1 MKRTRAEASPL
12 VGYLEGRRIGEAA
25 RMLSTGG
32 IAVLATDTLYGFHC
46 AASRREAIE
55 RIRRLKGRRTSAGY
69 IVLASDLDMAD
80 AIVSRWPA
88 GSRAV
93 LGAIWPA
100 PFTAVLP
107 ASSCLSPLVAPRGS
121 VAVRVPALD
130 ELRRVIRGLGEPIVS
145 TSVNVSGRSPM
156 TRIADIQVRFPGL
169 AAYLS
174 RRGRPSRLPSTVVDF
189 TGPEPR
195 LVRPGR
201 FPWPVGA
208 EMKKPAARKVH
219 RSR

>member
-1 MKRTRAEASPL
+1 MKRSCADASPL
-12 VGYLEGRRIGEAA
+12 IGHLEGRRIDEVA

-32 IAVLATDTLYGFHC
+32 IAVLPTDTLYGFHC

-55 RIRRLKGRRTSAGY
+55 RICRLKDRRESAGY

-80 AIVSRWPA
+80 AIVSRWPR
-88 GSRAV
+88 GSRTV

-107 ASSCLSPLVAPRGS
+107 ASSRVSPLVAPRGS
-121 VAVRVPALD
+121 VAIRVPALD
-130 ELRRVIRGLGEPIVS
+130 ELRRVIRALGEPIVS
-145 TSVNVSGRSPM
+145 TSVNVSGRAPM
-156 TRIADIQVRFPGL
+156 TRIAGIRVRFPGL

-189 TGPEPR
+189 TGTEPR

-201 FPWPVGA
+201 HPWPAGA
-208 EMKKPAARKVH
+208 EMGRPRARKVQ
-219 RSR
+219 RGR